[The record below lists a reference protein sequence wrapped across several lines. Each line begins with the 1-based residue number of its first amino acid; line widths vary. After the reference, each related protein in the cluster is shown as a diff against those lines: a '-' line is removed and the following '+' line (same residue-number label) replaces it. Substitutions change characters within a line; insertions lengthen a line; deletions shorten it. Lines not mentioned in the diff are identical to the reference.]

1 MHFLTLTVPAGFR
14 FDERLVKKTRE
25 IVHMSIR
32 PKNNVAAAA
41 AIAAVRSAFRHK
53 FLAPKTDATAPT
65 VARLRESFDSI
76 DKHETSSLTL

>member
-14 FDERLVKKTRE
+14 FDDRLVKKTRE
-25 IVHMSIR
+25 IVHMSIC

-53 FLAPKTDATAPT
+53 FFAPKTDAAAPA
-65 VARLRESFDSI
+65 VARLRKNFDSI